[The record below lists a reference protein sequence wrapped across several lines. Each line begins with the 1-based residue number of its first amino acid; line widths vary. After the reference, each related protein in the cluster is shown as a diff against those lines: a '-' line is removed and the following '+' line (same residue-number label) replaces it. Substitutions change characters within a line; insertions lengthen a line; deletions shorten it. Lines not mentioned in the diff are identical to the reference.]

1 MPSLI
6 EITKFC
12 ISKSKKNRV
21 VPAVIHGDLC
31 LSNILFNSR
40 INSIKIID
48 PRGTGYNNNL
58 TIYGDQNYDLAKL
71 THSIVGMYDH
81 IISGQY
87 TLLNFNLKSMEIK
100 FERSD
105 RLKNIKN
112 LFINKIIGN
121 KKFKDTLPQVILLFI
136 NMLPLHKDKKD
147 IQKAIFANCLRLYS
161 LYQK

>member
-1 MPSLI
+1 MPSLSD
-6 EITKFC
+6 ITKFC

-21 VPAVIHGDLC
+21 LPAVIHGDLC

-40 INSIKIID
+40 INSIKVID
-48 PRGTGYNNNL
+48 PRGTSFNNL

-100 FERSD
+100 FETNERV
-105 RLKNIKN
+105 KNIQN
-112 LFINKIIGN
+112 LFINKIIGY
-121 KKFKDTLPQVILLFI
+121 KKFKDILPQVILLFI
-136 NMLPLHKDKKD
+136 NMLPLHKEKKD